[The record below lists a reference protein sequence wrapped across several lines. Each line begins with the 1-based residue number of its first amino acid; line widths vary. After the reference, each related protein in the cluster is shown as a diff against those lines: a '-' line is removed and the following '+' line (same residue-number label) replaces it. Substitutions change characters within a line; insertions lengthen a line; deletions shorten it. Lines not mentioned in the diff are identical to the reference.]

1 LKNKIKIKPGLLWIT
16 GLSGSGKSTI
26 SIKLKEV
33 LQKKYSNIVLLDGD
47 ILRKKLNI
55 KNNNSFTYKKRE
67 KIGLKYVKYCAALI
81 KKKKFVIIAA
91 MALITKVQNK
101 YRKINNTKDVF
112 LDVPLNELV
121 KRDPKKLY
129 EKYFEKKVR
138 NMVGLDL
145 KYDIPK
151 SPSLFIKWNRSLNKI
166 KIVKKILKLLNE
178 KN

>member
-1 LKNKIKIKPGLLWIT
+1 
-16 GLSGSGKSTI
+16 
-26 SIKLKEV
+26 
-33 LQKKYSNIVLLDGD
+33 
-47 ILRKKLNI
+47 
-55 KNNNSFTYKKRE
+55 
-67 KIGLKYVKYCAALI
+67 
-81 KKKKFVIIAA
+81 

-151 SPSLFIKWNRSLNKI
+151 SPSLFIKWNRNLNKI